1 MPKHHQQMFQNM
13 TFITWQIQHSQLP
26 LHQLLVGVLPGLS
39 IWRPNASMIFND
51 ISSSVCIS
59 WHHRIIDQNQPVIT
73 PAIYYIDANLLF
85 PKGLYG
91 PLNCLSHHKYLNP
104 NEGPLPAKSP
114 FYFFPTWQVHK
125 QQSFDLRVV
134 TLVVPRDFRTW
145 LTKALP
151 LHGGQIGD
159 GESGW
164 RSRCQSLYPTQNSW
178 VPWALCVQGSPGK
191 RKQRVPMH
199 YALGANTHPW
209 ISSKANVDPYVQPDI
224 ENQNPQSLKN
234 TWAFLAKPRVF

>member
-1 MPKHHQQMFQNM
+1 MHQ
-13 TFITWQIQHSQLP
+13 WY
-26 LHQLLVGVLPGLS
+26 
-39 IWRPNASMIFND
+39 SMI
-51 ISSSVCIS
+51 SVHQCAS
-59 WHHRIIDQNQPVIT
+59 VGIIVSLIKINQWSRQQSI
-73 PAIYYIDANLLF
+73 IDANLLF

-104 NEGPLPAKSP
+104 NEGPLPAKNP
-114 FYFFPTWQVHK
+114 FYFFPTGQVHK

-224 ENQNPQSLKN
+224 SWEP
-234 TWAFLAKPRVF
+234 KPAEILGFEKYLSFSDKTQGILTHSESTG